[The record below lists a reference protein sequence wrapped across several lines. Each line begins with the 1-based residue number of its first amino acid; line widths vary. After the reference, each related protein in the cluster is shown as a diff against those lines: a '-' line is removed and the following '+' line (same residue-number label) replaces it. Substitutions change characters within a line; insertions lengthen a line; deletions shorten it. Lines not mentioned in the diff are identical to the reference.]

1 MIKETM
7 ASIKKAEKQGEE
19 IVNKANEDAE
29 KNIKKANKNTIIIF
43 KIYYLQKENNL
54 HFAFILLLNFNYQQS
69 NVICPEGVETEVMN
83 SQKIL
88 ASLVGGYR
96 LYNFQD

>member
-29 KNIKKANKNTIIIF
+29 NNIKAYCKVSPK
-43 KIYYLQKENNL
+43 Y
-54 HFAFILLLNFNYQQS
+54 
-69 NVICPEGVETEVMN
+69 
-83 SQKIL
+83 
-88 ASLVGGYR
+88 
-96 LYNFQD
+96 

>member
-29 KNIKKANKNTIIIF
+29 NNIKKF
-43 KIYYLQKENNL
+43 
-54 HFAFILLLNFNYQQS
+54 
-69 NVICPEGVETEVMN
+69 
-83 SQKIL
+83 
-88 ASLVGGYR
+88 
-96 LYNFQD
+96 LYFY

>member
-29 KNIKKANKNTIIIF
+29 NNIKKANEDAQKSIDDATKRQMIRFSRHGKSNT
-43 KIYYLQKENNL
+43 
-54 HFAFILLLNFNYQQS
+54 
-69 NVICPEGVETEVMN
+69 TE
-83 SQKIL
+83 L
-88 ASLVGGYR
+88 FTA
-96 LYNFQD
+96 